1 VNVAVFDTKTYD
13 RLSLEAAGE
22 GILWH
27 FHACRLNAQSA
38 PLAGGT
44 DAVCAFVNDRVD
56 RPCLAALAAHG
67 VRLVALRCAG
77 YNQVDLEA
85 ARQYGIAIVRVPA
98 YSPDAIAEHTVGLL
112 LALNRRIH
120 EAARRVRENDFSL
133 HGLVGFNLSGKR
145 AGLVG
150 TGKIGRI
157 VARILRGFGM
167 EVIAC
172 DPFPLQEWA
181 DSLGVTYLC
190 REELLESADVISL
203 HLPLLPQTQHLLN
216 AKAFARLKPGAFIV
230 NTSRGGLIDTT
241 ALLAALRE
249 GRVGG
254 VALDVYEREAGLFFE
269 NLSGT
274 ALEDDE
280 LTLLLHHPRVLI
292 TAHQAF
298 LTREALAEIA
308 RVTTRNLLAFHCGEP
323 FQEGTQL

>member
-1 VNVAVFDTKTYD
+1 MNVAVFDTKAYD
-13 RLSLEAAGE
+13 RLSLEEAGK

-27 FHACRLNAQSA
+27 FHACRLSRESV

-44 DAVCAFVNDRVD
+44 DAVCVFVNDRVD
-56 RPCLAALAAHG
+56 RPVLEALAAHG

-85 ARQYGIAIVRVPA
+85 ARELDIPVVRVPA

-112 LALNRRIH
+112 LTLNRRIH
-120 EAARRVRENDFSL
+120 EAARRVRQNDFSL
-133 HGLVGFNLSGKR
+133 HGLVGFNLKGKR
-145 AGLVG
+145 AGLIG

-157 VARILRGFGM
+157 VARILLGFGM
-167 EVIAC
+167 EVVAS
-172 DPFPLQEWA
+172 DPFPFHEWA
-181 DSLGVTYLC
+181 DSLGVTYVP
-190 REELLESADVISL
+190 REELIESADVISL
-203 HLPLLPQTQHLLN
+203 HLPLLPETRHLLG
-216 AKAFARLKPGAFIV
+216 AAAFARMKPGAFIV

-254 VALDVYEREAGLFFE
+254 AALDVYEREAGLFFE

-308 RVTTRNLLAFHCGEP
+308 RVTTRNLLSFHRGEP
-323 FQEGTQL
+323 FLEGTRL